1 MNIFALDVIKYC
13 LKSFF
18 FCFAVF
24 LVRKLKGKEK
34 DKTKG
39 KNYSQRKKV
48 LMASFIRIS

>member
-34 DKTKG
+34 EKTKG
-39 KNYSQRKKV
+39 NTIYEERKF
-48 LMASFIRIS
+48 SWRRF